1 MACFFFCLF
10 VFKMISSGQASLSAT
25 ITSTAVQN
33 RAVSQKCQHEIKW
46 DSFYFHVPDFNVK
59 VIHLNLNY
67 FVNSRIMR
75 CLSACVL

>member
-46 DSFYFHVPDFNVK
+46 DSFYFHVLDFNVK